1 MLTITLYTVTKDN
14 NYLDKTTG
22 VTPINNTPLTIDVIS
37 RIDNLNPVFVI
48 AKNDTYYAAN
58 YVKDSNDRYY
68 YITNKAVDTASRLV
82 LTCAIDVLQTY
93 ASDIKNAPATVIRS
107 ESIGR
112 PTIYTDD
119 KLPVYANVRKKSSI
133 AMPET
138 SGSLDADGDNCY
150 LLTVVGA
157 VN

>member
-1 MLTITLYTVTKDN
+1 MTITLYTITKDN

-22 VTPINNTPLTIDVIS
+22 VSPINNTPITIDVIS

-58 YVKDSNDRYY
+58 YVKDNNNRYY
-68 YITNKAVDTASRLV
+68 YITNKAVDTAGRLV

-93 ASDIKNAPATVIRS
+93 ASEIKNAPATVIRS

-119 KLPVYANVRKKSSI
+119 KLPIFGNVRRKSSI
-133 AMPET
+133 EMPET